1 MKKILSII
9 ALSGLAYTGHGQT
22 GNTYADWIK
31 KANAYYDSK
40 QYTLSAEAFT
50 QAFAANGGKGFS
62 PDRYNA
68 ACTWALAGNKD
79 SAFFQLERIATKANY
94 TNYNHLTTDTDLES
108 LHSDPRWKTICEA
121 VKQNKDK
128 EEANLDKQLVAML
141 DSIYTDDQAGRM
153 RHEQIAKQYGND
165 SKELKELWADINLK
179 DSLNLIKVER
189 VIGKYGWPGPEIA
202 GRQGS
207 QTVFLVVQHADIKT
221 QEKYLPLMREAVK
234 NKKAQPSSLALLED
248 RVALRQGKKQIYGSQ
263 IGGDGKGKMWVSPLE
278 DPDNVDKRRA
288 SVGLGPLADYVRNW
302 SLEWDVEK
310 YKKELPEIERK
321 EKQQKQ

>member
-1 MKKILSII
+1 
-9 ALSGLAYTGHGQT
+9 
-22 GNTYADWIK
+22 
-31 KANAYYDSK
+31 
-40 QYTLSAEAFT
+40 
-50 QAFAANGGKGFS
+50 
-62 PDRYNA
+62 
-68 ACTWALAGNKD
+68 
-79 SAFFQLERIATKANY
+79 
-94 TNYNHLTTDTDLES
+94 
-108 LHSDPRWKTICEA
+108 
-121 VKQNKDK
+121 
-128 EEANLDKQLVAML
+128 
-141 DSIYTDDQAGRM
+141 
-153 RHEQIAKQYGND
+153 
-165 SKELKELWADINLK
+165 LKELWADINLK

-288 SVGLGPLADYVRNW
+288 SVGLGPLANYVRNW
-302 SLEWDVEK
+302 SLEWDVDK